1 LFHRFLFALLFCFF
15 IDNGILFEHL
25 PSTGVVRKTIT
36 DIKNKIEI
44 TMKKYTKMMAV
55 AAAALAIFVTTNVN
69 AQTSEPT
76 NPSRQKLGIGLNA
89 GVPTNSGSSFALGA
103 DLRYQVDLDRQLSIP
118 ITAGF
123 TSIFNK
129 DVTIGGTTYE
139 VDNSNYI
146 PVKAGLK
153 YFFNDSGAG
162 AYGLAEAGAAFGTKS
177 GSGTSFVYSPAI
189 GYAWSNGLDL
199 GVKYEGLS
207 KSGANN
213 GYVGLRLAYGFKL

>member
-1 LFHRFLFALLFCFF
+1 
-15 IDNGILFEHL
+15 
-25 PSTGVVRKTIT
+25 
-36 DIKNKIEI
+36 
-44 TMKKYTKMMAV
+44 MKMYTKAMATAV
-55 AAAALAIFVTTNVN
+55 AALAIFVSTNVN

-76 NPSRQKLGIGLNA
+76 NPSRQKLGVGLNV
-89 GVPTNSGSSFALGA
+89 GVPTNSGSSLAVGA

-129 DVTIGGTTYE
+129 DIGNIE

-153 YFFNDSGAG
+153 YFFNDTGAG
-162 AYGLAEAGAAFGTKS
+162 AYGLAEAGAAFWTMKNAGTA
-177 GSGTSFVYSPAI
+177 FVYSPAI

-199 GVKYEGLS
+199 SAKYEGLS
-207 KSGANN
+207 QNGVNN

>member
-1 LFHRFLFALLFCFF
+1 M
-15 IDNGILFEHL
+15 
-25 PSTGVVRKTIT
+25 
-36 DIKNKIEI
+36 KN
-44 TMKKYTKMMAV
+44 YTKILAS
-55 AAAALAIFVTTNVN
+55 AAAAIALFVSTNVN
-69 AQTSEPT
+69 AQNSQPT
-76 NPSRQKLGIGLNA
+76 NPSRQKLGIGINA

-129 DVTIGGTTYE
+129 DVTVGNTTIKP
-139 VDNSNYI
+139 DNSNYI

-162 AYGLAEAGAAFGTKS
+162 AYGLAEAGAAFWTMKGA
-177 GSGTSFVYSPAI
+177 GTSFVYSPAI
-189 GYAWSNGLDL
+189 GYAWDNGLDL

-207 KSGANN
+207 RDGVNN
-213 GYVGLRLAYGFKL
+213 GYVGVRLAYGFKL

>member
-1 LFHRFLFALLFCFF
+1 MLIAHYINR
-15 IDNGILFEHL
+15 N
-25 PSTGVVRKTIT
+25 
-36 DIKNKIEI
+36 
-44 TMKKYTKMMAV
+44 TMKKYTKFMASAV
-55 AAAALAIFVTTNVN
+55 AALAIFVTTNAN
-69 AQTSEPT
+69 AQTASEPT
-76 NPSRQKLGIGLNA
+76 NPSRQKLGIGVNA

-129 DVTIGGTTYE
+129 DINIGGTTFKP
-139 VDNSNYI
+139 DNSNYI

-153 YFFNDSGAG
+153 YFFSDSGAG
-162 AYGLAEAGAAFGTKS
+162 AYGLAEAGAAFWTAKGAGTA
-177 GSGTSFVYSPAI
+177 FVYSPAV
-189 GYAWSNGLDL
+189 GYAWDNGLDL

-207 KSGANN
+207 QNGMNN